1 MNDKEA
7 KLILEAMSRR
17 DFLDRLGKGIATVS
31 KLSGLQLPNISTP
44 AAAISPDAP
53 YIQSLFNVEDGRL
66 NHELS
71 GVFEYSS
78 LPIKLDSLTAL
89 PGGVFVDNN
98 LPNKQGYI
106 YFPEDMLWAGVDPE
120 IRRAA
125 KGYSLRYDVAAG
137 KPVGWGGRQTHRPS
151 IIELVDKLLYKIFGQ
166 LPQTDPADQQAN
178 QDDPSSDSTRK
189 PRGGQPRRDATA
201 RFSMPIVHDP
211 DYDPD
216 WGYPESKQLTFKQF
230 FNEADDISRRDFL
243 GKLGKGVSMAANLP
257 WTKLFSA
264 PELATKVAAPF
275 LMGTN
280 KVINPL
286 QMYQAFYKRIR
297 EQWAEEV
304 SGNIHGAS
312 TSSQQRISPYFV
324 IPEEVI
330 QYVAKN
336 MLEYTM
342 ENFEYTDNPELHYF
356 TDILDELDKG
366 KQHVL
371 DDPWVPQYIKDDVAA
386 NYHETEEGKPSGDIE
401 DLNHDNIV
409 ASYLPYDKANNQELL
424 DDNIEDSLER
434 ALGSSRDNWTRA
446 YEESVGSPLLSS
458 ILDYIEDLLIPSQD
472 REPMSAE
479 DIVKMDFKS
488 EILPG
493 TVNWLRALKVQDIID
508 HERYNQDV
516 AKQQADK
523 ETDARNKDY
532 LDRRPSFPELPDH
545 GRGWES
551 KKIKTDADLIFEAYS
566 EADMSRRTFL
576 GKLGKGLSLVANIP
590 WTKLISAP
598 QLAAT
603 VTAPFK
609 IGAGTMLNPQA
620 LHWYYVRKFYN
631 KALDS
636 SLTPVDVTDERHYE
650 YDHTEI
656 STKAFD
662 WVAKN
667 VINMYVD
674 DVGHSTDRE
683 GNTVAPTL
691 SELINHMGEE
701 KEHFID
707 DPNFPEWA
715 KPLLAKDEE
724 DMTDE
729 EEERYQNLMNSKW
742 FDKQMV
748 INWDGEWGHGADEEI
763 EEMLR
768 DWTGWHH
775 NNPQWE
781 RGSAEPELIT
791 TVFDYI
797 VDLNRK
803 RNDEGKFMDIDEIMK
818 MDFKTEFLP
827 GVVKYAREMAIVRQ
841 TQLTGNQQRQAGQDA
856 QKAKDELQKDQL
868 PKRDDVSQDVEW
880 WHEDDFKWWDRRFDD
895 DVINSDKIEQYKVI
909 ADKIIQNPFENGLL
923 WPSTARPDYS
933 AEESQAKIKKL
944 KQEAHDWLRWYN
956 GTKDSRKPN
965 QAHIKHPYGVGRP
978 QSALQT
984 ASTKP
989 TFKEFFNEFAWPA
1002 GQARRDLDNDLIKQL
1017 YNQGFTGRDI
1027 GKRLGVN
1034 RSTIYDRLKQMGVE
1048 VRPPHG
1054 IHAVGGKAPLIDL
1067 DDDLIK
1073 QLYSQGYTTREI
1085 AKQLG
1090 TGHTTIL
1097 KHLKQMGVERRPA
1110 SPPIPLDN
1118 EIIKQMYEDGFS
1130 SYEIAEELGV
1140 SNKTILKRLKAMGVP
1155 IRPPGYQPF
1164 MKGSYKGSTS
1174 ASSQRTR
1181 NITGPGNV
1189 GGAHQTFPGSSQTVQ
1204 TNLPGP
1210 RRGKGH

>member
-7 KLILEAMSRR
+7 QLILEAMSRR

-31 KLSGLQLPNISTP
+31 KLSGLQLPDISTP

-137 KPVGWGGRQTHRPS
+137 KPAGWGGRQTHRPS

-178 QDDPSSDSTRK
+178 QDDPSSDPTRK
-189 PRGGQPRRDATA
+189 KRVGKKRVGAPS

-275 LMGTN
+275 LMGAN

-336 MLEYTM
+336 MLEYTAN
-342 ENFEYTDNPELHYF
+342 NFEYTDSADQHFL

-386 NYHETEEGKPSGDIE
+386 NYHEEEEGVPSGDIE
-401 DLNHDNIV
+401 NLNLDNIV
-409 ASYLPYDKANNQELL
+409 GALYLSPDKANNWELL
-424 DDNIEDSLER
+424 DNNIEDSLLR

-472 REPMSAE
+472 REPMAAA
-479 DIVKMDFKS
+479 DIVKMDFKMQ
-488 EILPG
+488 IIPG

-532 LDRRPSFPELPDH
+532 LPRRPGFPHLPDH

-551 KKIKTDADLIFEAYS
+551 KKMKTDADLIFEAYS
-566 EADMSRRTFL
+566 EADMSRRSFL
-576 GKLGKGLSLVANIP
+576 GKLGKGVSLVANIP

-620 LHWYYVRKFYN
+620 LHWYYVHKFYN

-636 SLTPVDVTDERHYE
+636 GLTPVDVTDERHYE

-674 DVGHSTDRE
+674 DVDHSTDRE

-691 SELINHMGEE
+691 SDLINHHGWEE
-701 KEHFID
+701 EHFID

-763 EEMLR
+763 EEMLGN
-768 DWTGWHH
+768 WTGWHH
-775 NNPQWE
+775 NNHQWKP
-781 RGSAEPELIT
+781 GDELID

-797 VDLNRK
+797 THLNDK
-803 RNDEGKFMDIDEIMK
+803 RMDINEIMK
-818 MDFKTEFLP
+818 MDFKQEFLP
-827 GVVKYAREMAIVRQ
+827 GVAKYAKEMAIARQ
-841 TQLTGNQQRQAGQDA
+841 TKSPGNQQRQAGQDA
-856 QKAKDELQKDQL
+856 QKAKDDE
-868 PKRDDVSQDVEW
+868 RGEV
-880 WHEDDFKWWDRRFDD
+880 
-895 DVINSDKIEQYKVI
+895 
-909 ADKIIQNPFENGLL
+909 
-923 WPSTARPDYS
+923 PSR
-933 AEESQAKIKKL
+933 
-944 KQEAHDWLRWYN
+944 
-956 GTKDSRKPN
+956 
-965 QAHIKHPYGVGRP
+965 HPYGVGSP
-978 QSALQT
+978 QSGLQT

-989 TFKEFFNEFAWPA
+989 TFKEFFN
-1002 GQARRDLDNDLIKQL
+1002 GRYRDAQD
-1017 YNQGFTGRDI
+1017 
-1027 GKRLGVN
+1027 
-1034 RSTIYDRLKQMGVE
+1034 
-1048 VRPPHG
+1048 
-1054 IHAVGGKAPLIDL
+1054 
-1067 DDDLIK
+1067 
-1073 QLYSQGYTTREI
+1073 
-1085 AKQLG
+1085 
-1090 TGHTTIL
+1090 
-1097 KHLKQMGVERRPA
+1097 
-1110 SPPIPLDN
+1110 
-1118 EIIKQMYEDGFS
+1118 
-1130 SYEIAEELGV
+1130 
-1140 SNKTILKRLKAMGVP
+1140 
-1155 IRPPGYQPF
+1155 
-1164 MKGSYKGSTS
+1164 
-1174 ASSQRTR
+1174 
-1181 NITGPGNV
+1181 
-1189 GGAHQTFPGSSQTVQ
+1189 
-1204 TNLPGP
+1204 
-1210 RRGKGH
+1210 

>member
-31 KLSGLQLPNISTP
+31 KLSGLQLPDISTP

-53 YIQSLFNVEDGRL
+53 YIQSLFTVGDGRI

-71 GVFEYSS
+71 SPVYTYGGDVA
-78 LPIKLDSLTAL
+78 PKLDSLTAL

-125 KGYSLRYDVAAG
+125 KGYSLRYDVATG
-137 KPVGWGGRQTHRPS
+137 KGVGWGGRQTHRPS

-189 PRGGQPRRDATA
+189 SRRGQPQRDATA

-243 GKLGKGVSMAANLP
+243 GKLGKGLSMAANLP

-264 PELATKVAAPF
+264 PELATKVTAPF
-275 LMGTN
+275 LMGAN

-286 QMYQAFYKRIR
+286 QMYKAFYKRIR

-304 SGNIHGAS
+304 SANIHGAS

-342 ENFEYTDNPELHYF
+342 ENFEYTDNPDLHYF

-401 DLNHDNIV
+401 DLNFDNIV
-409 ASYLPYDKANNQELL
+409 GAFYLPYDKANNQELL

-458 ILDYIEDLLIPSQD
+458 ILDYIEDLLIPGQD
-472 REPMSAE
+472 REPMAAE
-479 DIVKMDFKS
+479 DIVKMDFKMQ
-488 EILPG
+488 IIPG

-532 LDRRPSFPELPDH
+532 LDRRPAFPHLPDH

-566 EADMSRRTFL
+566 EADMSRRSFL

-609 IGAGTMLNPQA
+609 IGAGTMLNPEA

-636 SLTPVDVTDERHYE
+636 GLTPVDVTDERHYE

-683 GNTVAPTL
+683 GSTVAPTMA
-691 SELINHMGEE
+691 ELINHHGWDE
-701 KEHFID
+701 EHFID

-715 KPLLAKDEE
+715 KPLLAKDQE

-781 RGSAEPELIT
+781 RGSGESELID

-797 VDLNRK
+797 THLNDK
-803 RNDEGKFMDIDEIMK
+803 RMDINEIMK
-818 MDFKTEFLP
+818 MDFKQEFLP
-827 GVVKYAREMAIVRQ
+827 GVVKYARAMAVNPG
-841 TQLTGNQQRQAGQDA
+841 GNIEYEPDA
-856 QKAKDELQKDQL
+856 QRAADVDTSAGGLERQRRPGQERSEQEYWDDRRHAFSDEELVEEYKAFAQMILNNSDNPRFSDPKLQKEAQMFLDELEHRY
-868 PKRDDVSQDVEW
+868 PP
-880 WHEDDFKWWDRRFDD
+880 ED
-895 DVINSDKIEQYKVI
+895 I
-909 ADKIIQNPFENGLL
+909 
-923 WPSTARPDYS
+923 PS
-933 AEESQAKIKKL
+933 
-944 KQEAHDWLRWYN
+944 
-956 GTKDSRKPN
+956 
-965 QAHIKHPYGVGRP
+965 KHPYGVGSP
-978 QSALQT
+978 QSGLQT

-989 TFKEFFNEFAWPA
+989 TFKAFFNEMGRSLSGPCAY
-1002 GQARRDLDNDLIKQL
+1002 KQ
-1017 YNQGFTGRDI
+1017 
-1027 GKRLGVN
+1027 
-1034 RSTIYDRLKQMGVE
+1034 
-1048 VRPPHG
+1048 
-1054 IHAVGGKAPLIDL
+1054 L
-1067 DDDLIK
+1067 DDDKIK
-1073 QLYSQGYTTREI
+1073 QMYQDGLSSYKIG
-1085 AKQLG
+1085 KQLCVS
-1090 TGHTTIL
+1090 HKTIIDRL
-1097 KHLKQMGVERRPA
+1097 EAMGIERRPA
-1110 SPPIPLDN
+1110 HGEYIPKGVAIPLDN
-1118 EIIKQMYEDGFS
+1118 DKIKQMYQDGLS
-1130 SYEIAEELGV
+1130 SFDIGKQLGV
-1140 SNKTILKRLKAMGVP
+1140 NQKTILKRLRAMGVP
-1155 IRPPGYQPF
+1155 IQPRGKPPL
-1164 MKGSYKGSTS
+1164 KRGSDLRNP
-1174 ASSQRTR
+1174 SQMRTR

-1189 GGAHQTFPGSSQTVQ
+1189 GSAHQTFHGSPQTVQ